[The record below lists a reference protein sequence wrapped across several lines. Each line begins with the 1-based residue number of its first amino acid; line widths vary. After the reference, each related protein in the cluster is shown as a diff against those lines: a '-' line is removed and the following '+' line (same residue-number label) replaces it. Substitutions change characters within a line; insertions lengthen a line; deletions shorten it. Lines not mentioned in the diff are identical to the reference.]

1 VKILGHNVVERWLLD
16 GHDGRSGARLERV
29 RLDDGQTLVV
39 KTSEPGADLTVR
51 LTGGVQRERRLWAAG
66 TLGRLPPGVGHP
78 ILTVFD
84 DGAATV
90 TVMRDLGDAVPGWT
104 RVLDTGECGRMLGAL
119 NAMHATFLDDPPPGL
134 CPLETRLTMLS
145 PQVMGGV
152 AAEHPLAALVVR
164 GWEHFDELVAPDVAA
179 AVAAVHADPAALAT
193 AMREAPTTLLH
204 ADLWLVNLALV
215 EHEVAFLD
223 WALAT
228 EGPPALDLAVFLTG
242 SSAHVQ
248 PSREELIDAFVAGSP
263 TTSERAMDLALL
275 AGLADLGWNKALD
288 AAEHSDAEMREHA
301 RADLEWWVRRG
312 SLGLEWL

>member
-1 VKILGHNVVERWLLD
+1 VKILGHDVVERCLLD

-51 LTGGVQRERRLWAAG
+51 LTGGVQREKLLWAGG
-66 TLGRLPPGVGHP
+66 TLDRLPPGVGHP
-78 ILTVFD
+78 ILSVYE

-104 RVLDTGECGRMLGAL
+104 RVLDAGECGRVLGAL
-119 NAMHATFLDDPPPGL
+119 TAMHASFLGDPPPGL

-145 PQVMGGV
+145 PQVMGSV

-164 GWEHFDELVAPDVAA
+164 GWEHFDELVPSDVAA
-179 AVAAVHADPAALAT
+179 AVAAVHADPGLLAT
-193 AMREAPTTLLH
+193 AMRDAPTTLLH
-204 ADLWLVNLALV
+204 ADLWLVNLALAG
-215 EHEVAFLD
+215 EEVVFLD
-223 WALAT
+223 WAVAT

-248 PSREELIDAFVAGSP
+248 LSREELIDAFVAGSP
-263 TTSERAMDLALL
+263 STSDRAMDLALL

-288 AAEHSDAEMREHA
+288 AAEHSDPEMRERA
-301 RADLEWWVRRG
+301 RSDLEWWVRRG
-312 SLGLEWL
+312 SSGLDRL

>member
-1 VKILGHNVVERWLLD
+1 MKLLGHDVVERWRLD

-39 KTSEPGADLTVR
+39 KTSEPGADLTIR
-51 LTGGVQRERRLWAAG
+51 LTGGVQRERRLWEAG
-66 TLGRLPPGVGHP
+66 TLGQLPPGVGHP
-78 ILTVFD
+78 ILSVYD

-104 RVLDTGECGRMLGAL
+104 RVLDNGECRRVLTAL
-119 NAMHATFLDDPPPGL
+119 NAMHAAFLGDPPPGL

-145 PQVMGGV
+145 PHVMRSV

-164 GWEHFDELVAPDVAA
+164 GWEHFDEFVAPDVAA

-215 EHEVAFLD
+215 EDEVTFLD
-223 WALAT
+223 WAIAT

-248 PSREELIDAFVAGSP
+248 PARETIIDAFMAGSP
-263 TTSERAMDLALL
+263 STSDRAMDLALL

-288 AAEHSDAEMREHA
+288 AAEHPDAEMRERA
-301 RADLEWWVRRG
+301 RTDLEWWVRRG
-312 SLGLEWL
+312 IRGLDRL